1 MWIYLQDPVCSPN
14 KLQCVENIEVPSS
27 SSCLK
32 SCSGLMVTSFVKSRE
47 NKDFEGFISKDIDDY
62 NVYKINTKYPS
73 GFEGNTQNVSL
84 KVRSYLIIP
93 DFKWNN
99 KMRLVRIFFKTPTF
113 DRITKDQA
121 VKFVD
126 ILSGI
131 GGTMGLLTG
140 FSITSGIEIL
150 YFVAKAFLNFMARG
164 TKHF

>member
-1 MWIYLQDPVCSPN
+1 
-14 KLQCVENIEVPSS
+14 
-27 SSCLK
+27 
-32 SCSGLMVTSFVKSRE
+32 MVTSFVKSRE
-47 NKDFEGFISKDIDDY
+47 NKDFKGFISKDIDDY

-84 KVRSYLIIP
+84 NFRSYLIIP

-99 KMRLVRIFFKTPTF
+99 NMRLVRIFFKTPTF

-140 FSITSGIEIL
+140 FSIISGIEIL
-150 YFVAKAFLNFMARG
+150 YFVVKAFLNFMARG